1 MDRSVTPALSTPA
14 GLARL
19 RAPIPAFLCSRSFAL
34 PEAAEPTAVQRR
46 RAIRVWLLVGTII
59 VLSIADLYM
68 TLAHLRSAGMG
79 EANPLARMVISYQSP
94 LLLSLWKAACVGL
107 AALILILARFRRS
120 GEVASWTCLLLLTAL
135 TIQWFNYATE
145 AATLTRQISEI
156 SGSPDQPGNWVTIGQ
171 AQ

>member
-1 MDRSVTPALSTPA
+1 MDRSDTLGSLSPAQLV
-14 GLARL
+14 GLKV
-19 RAPIPAFLCSRSFAL
+19 PIPAFLCSRTFAL
-34 PEAAEPTAVQRR
+34 PQEQAPTAVEQRR
-46 RAIRVWLLVGTII
+46 ALRVWLLIATII

-94 LLLSLWKAACVGL
+94 ALLSLWKCACVGL

-120 GEVASWTCLLLLTAL
+120 GEVACWTCCVVLTAL
-135 TIQWFNYATE
+135 TIHWLNYSTE
-145 AATLTRQISEI
+145 AAGLTRQINDMST
-156 SGSPDQPGNWVTIGQ
+156 SSDRPANWVTIGQ